1 MKTFKF
7 IPEGWN
13 EEEKKISSIN
23 EAKNLINTKE
33 ILQGKV
39 ESYDE
44 DYNLHINLGNGFKG
58 IIPKSEIENT
68 KDGQDIDTKLCVGK
82 LNKYVQFRVEG
93 IEGTDTLLLSRKAVQ
108 EEVISSIQKD
118 LEIGQVL
125 TGIVKNIK
133 PYGAFIEIGGGVVGL
148 AHIEDLS
155 IARIKT
161 PYERLKI
168 GQKINIVVKSID
180 KESGKINLSYKEI
193 LGTWEEN
200 VQKFDMILTAIWH
213 ILTDLKP
220 YTPEGFLESRPVNKE
235 KVLTT
240 SQALNLLK
248 QRGYLIKD
256 DPSPAS

>member
-44 DYNLHINLGNGFKG
+44 DYNLHINLGNGIKG

-93 IEGTDTLLLSRKAVQ
+93 IEGTDKMCIRDRYRA
-108 EEVISSIQKD
+108 
-118 LEIGQVL
+118 
-125 TGIVKNIK
+125 
-133 PYGAFIEIGGGVVGL
+133 
-148 AHIEDLS
+148 
-155 IARIKT
+155 
-161 PYERLKI
+161 
-168 GQKINIVVKSID
+168 
-180 KESGKINLSYKEI
+180 
-193 LGTWEEN
+193 
-200 VQKFDMILTAIWH
+200 
-213 ILTDLKP
+213 
-220 YTPEGFLESRPVNKE
+220 
-235 KVLTT
+235 
-240 SQALNLLK
+240 
-248 QRGYLIKD
+248 
-256 DPSPAS
+256 